1 MPLSINFLL
10 HLLRRYHAAIDREE
24 RTPEPRWLDA
34 FDHAVVC
41 GKQYEQMLAAVD
53 EDTRLVFEAAMSYA
67 GEHQWNVR
75 GIPEWAAFS
84 LLTREQCEAFY
95 A

>member
-10 HLLRRYHAAIDREE
+10 HLLCRYHAAVAREE

-34 FDHAVVC
+34 FDYAVRC
-41 GKQYEQMLAAVD
+41 GEEFRAMVAAAD

-67 GEHQWNVR
+67 SENQWNVR
-75 GIPEWAAFS
+75 GLPEGAAFAT
-84 LLTREQCEAFY
+84 LTREQCEAFY